1 MEHRRTAACLA
12 WVAGRLMPDGGYCAF
27 RDEGFRAGFSNIADT
42 AWALE
47 IFRRLREIPP
57 ELPRTAAWIE
67 SLQRNSLAWSR
78 SPALAW
84 TLMARSQAALPFRE
98 EERGMFLEE
107 VERLAEDGEREEG
120 ERVDEDL
127 AALLR
132 LPGAPDLPG
141 SLASRLSDLVGALE
155 LRKERECR
163 PLTLPALADRMTILA
178 KGGVSPEDIL
188 RMSQE
193 EESFRHPV
201 WGWIRTRGSNSF
213 EIFVV
218 RSGARLAAR
227 RRAPVDTEAIESL
240 VLSCQSRGGGFGPLP
255 GAIPGLDATLCAV
268 EILQSIRPTLRE
280 PSPRQGGR
288 APRGNVTNKMTPKG
302 SEGGGKR
309 RAPFPRPM
317 NHGADRP

>member
-1 MEHRRTAACLA
+1 
-12 WVAGRLMPDGGYCAF
+12 
-27 RDEGFRAGFSNIADT
+27 
-42 AWALE
+42 
-47 IFRRLREIPP
+47 
-57 ELPRTAAWIE
+57 
-67 SLQRNSLAWSR
+67 
-78 SPALAW
+78 
-84 TLMARSQAALPFRE
+84 
-98 EERGMFLEE
+98 MFLEE

-163 PLTLPALADRMTILA
+163 PLTLPALADRLTILA
-178 KGGVSPEDIL
+178 KGGVSPEEIL

-201 WGWIRTRGSNSF
+201 WGWIRTRGSTAF
-213 EIFVV
+213 DLFVV
-218 RSGARLAAR
+218 RSGVRLAAR

-280 PSPRQGGR
+280 PSPRQGGK
-288 APRGNVTNKMTPKG
+288 APEETLPTR
-302 SEGGGKR
+302 
-309 RAPFPRPM
+309 
-317 NHGADRP
+317 

>member
-47 IFRRLREIPP
+47 IFRCLREIPP

-84 TLMARSQAALPFRE
+84 TLMARTQAGLPFRE
-98 EERGMFLEE
+98 EERELYLDEIG
-107 VERLAEDGEREEG
+107 RLLEDGEREEG

-141 SLASRLSDLVGALE
+141 PLTSRLSDLVGALAVRE
-155 LRKERECR
+155 ERERR
-163 PLTLPALADRMTILA
+163 PLTLPALEDRLTILE
-178 KGGVSPEDIL
+178 KSGVISPEEIL
-188 RMSQE
+188 RMSQAE
-193 EESFRHPV
+193 DSFRHPV
-201 WGWIRTRGSNSF
+201 WGWTRTRGSTAF
-213 EIFVV
+213 DLFVV
-218 RSGARLAAR
+218 RSGVRLAAR
-227 RRAPVDTEAIESL
+227 HRAPVDAGAIEALAWAS
-240 VLSCQSRGGGFGPLP
+240 QSRGGGFGPLP
-255 GAIPGLDATLCAV
+255 GALPGLDATLCAV
-268 EILQSIRPTLRE
+268 EILQRIRPTPLPAFPGRK
-280 PSPRQGGR
+280 GR
-288 APRGNVTNKMTPKG
+288 APEET
-302 SEGGGKR
+302 SEKE
-309 RAPFPRPM
+309 
-317 NHGADRP
+317 